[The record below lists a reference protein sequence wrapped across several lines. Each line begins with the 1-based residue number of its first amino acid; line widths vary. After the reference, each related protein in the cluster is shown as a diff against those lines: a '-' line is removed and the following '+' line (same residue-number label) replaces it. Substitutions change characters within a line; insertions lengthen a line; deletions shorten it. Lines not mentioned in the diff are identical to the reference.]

1 MFLAFTDVYYQVFFL
16 LSVVSVFCY
25 KGISHEIPLITW
37 TVAQNNKKRRLLKLR
52 ICVVRVQNQRKS
64 KDI

>member
-25 KGISHEIPLITW
+25 KGISHEIPLIT
-37 TVAQNNKKRRLLKLR
+37 
-52 ICVVRVQNQRKS
+52 
-64 KDI
+64 